1 MGERL
6 QALQPDTV
14 ETRLLHL
21 LVERRRQVVDE
32 TYAPWQ
38 IEHFSMAATKCNTL
52 PLAWQATR
60 RSPKDRR
67 GRRLS
72 LSSGERYLRLLAPGR
87 FG

>member
-38 IEHFSMAATKCNTL
+38 IEHFSIAAAN
-52 PLAWQATR
+52 
-60 RSPKDRR
+60 R
-67 GRRLS
+67 GRWAGRQAH
-72 LSSGERYLRLLAPGR
+72 ERG
-87 FG
+87 